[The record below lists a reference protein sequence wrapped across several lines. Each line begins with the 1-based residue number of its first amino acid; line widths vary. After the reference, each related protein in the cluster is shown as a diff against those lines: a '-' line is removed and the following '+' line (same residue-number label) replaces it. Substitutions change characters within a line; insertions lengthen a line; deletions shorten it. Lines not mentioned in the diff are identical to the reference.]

1 LPALI
6 LSQLNDSPIPYRFAA
21 AWFLMAPSL
30 IFIFIIRRYLLG
42 LWGRVSR

>member
-1 LPALI
+1 
-6 LSQLNDSPIPYRFAA
+6 
-21 AWFLMAPSL
+21 MAPSL